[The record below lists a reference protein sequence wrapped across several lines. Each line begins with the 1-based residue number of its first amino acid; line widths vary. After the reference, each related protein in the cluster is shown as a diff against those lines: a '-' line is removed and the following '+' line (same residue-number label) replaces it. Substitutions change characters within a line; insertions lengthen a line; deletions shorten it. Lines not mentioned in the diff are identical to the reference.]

1 MLDAHE
7 THVEIVQATLAYF
20 AHVVFM
26 APYMLTIT
34 FRLTLERYLETRHR
48 LRPSLP
54 ERPKVH
60 RSHDA
65 STDG

>member
-48 LRPSLP
+48 LRPSIP
-54 ERPKVH
+54 EEAQSP
-60 RSHDA
+60 SL
-65 STDG
+65 S